1 MTNPLAISTLNVQ
14 IVASTHHGII
24 EEIGLFGEIA
34 DSRSGEGNMKMPG
47 TFCHITKLEHINDYH
62 SQVKTQEPA

>member
-14 IVASTHHGII
+14 IVASTYHDLV

-34 DSRSGEGNMKMPG
+34 DSRSGEGNIKDG
-47 TFCHITKLEHINDYH
+47 
-62 SQVKTQEPA
+62 